1 MAAITVKVD
10 NGRVYQSL
18 RNVGDAIPRI
28 TDKAV
33 KNAMTAA
40 RDEVRTYP
48 PERPGQRYRRTGKRY
63 RATQVVKV
71 GLRAYRLESNPV
83 YKGGR
88 TANPYVIGDAFG
100 KGQAWMH
107 AGRWK
112 LLYPTV
118 KRWIAPLL
126 TEIEMSLSQLLRREG
141 LGL

>member
-1 MAAITVKVD
+1 MASITVKVD
-10 NGRVYQSL
+10 NGKVYQSL

-40 RDEVRTYP
+40 RDEVRTYLP
-48 PERPGQRYRRTGKRY
+48 IRPGQRYKRTGKRY
-63 RATQVVKV
+63 RATQVVKA

-83 YKGGR
+83 YKNGR

-100 KGQAWMH
+100 RGQAWMH

-112 LLYPTV
+112 LIYPTV
-118 KRWIAPLL
+118 QKWIAPLMA
-126 TEIEMSLSQLLRREG
+126 EITVNLSQLLRREG